1 MGSVIR
7 LADHIQTKDL
17 SQELTDINTKLELL
31 SKTFIDVITSVKG
44 VNDILNKQKTTQ
56 SEVNKVVNETNK
68 AYKTVNDTEKEVQKI
83 QEQGKKITYDVI
95 KAKEEN
101 RKKTK
106 DLTDQVKKEISANK
120 DEVGSINAL
129 VDANK
134 KLSEKRD
141 SVSTTTKA
149 GRNEIKAI
157 NKEIN
162 TNNALIQK
170 NSDGWKAQKM
180 NIGNYSSA
188 LGGLPGPLGKVSN
201 GIASMG
207 KQFLMLLA
215 NPIVLLIVAI
225 AAALTALFKAFV
237 STDSGATEFAARMEQ
252 VKAIIDVVRQR
263 LAGMAEGIMQL
274 FKGNWKEASAAFK
287 EAFRGIKEQ
296 MEAAAKEAYKYAY
309 ALDEIEDSEN
319 NYISKRAENAKKI
332 AELEFLAQDK
342 TKSAAARKAFLKEAM
357 ELGLEEV
364 EFDKNK
370 YKSLLDTELAYLAS
384 KSDSRDKVTAEQ
396 IKAFI
401 LMSDEEQKNA
411 SSGLKLVRNNNE
423 AKFKE
428 LEDLYAKMLGAE
440 TSYFAENKR
449 NLSKMRAAEEEE
461 RKEYLQRQLSDI
473 ESFNEK
479 EINITKE
486 KYLAGK
492 INEQQMANEIIAI
505 QNQSMWM
512 QLDIAELSA
521 EEKLKITSKLID
533 AEIELKKNQDA
544 TLAAMQKESDQVFID
559 YEKESANEYA
569 EFEKEQIEES
579 LKGEEEKTAKTKEE
593 IDKRKEFYQ
602 DLNDSIM
609 MGAQFAFDTQN
620 ILLETESQEIEAEY
634 ARRIALAGDNEAA
647 KEAIDKDFDK
657 RRKELK
663 RKQAI
668 ADKTQALFTAVINV
682 AQGITAALG
691 MGVPGIILAA
701 VIAALGA
708 YQIASIASRPIPK
721 YAKGLKDNPE
731 GHIGEVG
738 EAGRE
743 LVILPDGKSF
753 ISEHQLM
760 YIPKHADIIPNYETE
775 KMLNNSGGV
784 STDQFNKLIEEQK
797 KTREA
802 LSKRPIKEVNWTE
815 KGVTASVVRGNS
827 RVTYLNKYFRE

>member
-7 LADHIQTKDL
+7 LSDHIQTKDL
-17 SQELTDINTKLELL
+17 KQELTDLNTQVDIL
-31 SKTFIDVITSVKG
+31 SKNFIEIITSAKG
-44 VNDILNKQKTTQ
+44 VNDTLGKQKTTQ
-56 SEVNKVVNETNK
+56 SEVNKTVKQANDNSKNLSAAEIELNK
-68 AYKTVNDTEKEVQKI
+68 IKKQTTDIQAKIATANSKES
-83 QEQGKKITYDVI
+83 
-95 KAKEEN
+95 
-101 RKKTK
+101 K
-106 DLTDQVKKEISANK
+106 DLKALKQQYSDQQKGVKNV
-120 DEVGSINAL
+120 VGSYNDLDAKLKQAIKDYKDLSKAQQGGKEGQAL
-129 VDANK
+129 LKNIQSHDKELK
-134 KLSEKRD
+134 KLDATMGKHN
-141 SVSTTTKA
+141 
-149 GRNEIKAI
+149 RNV
-157 NKEIN
+157 
-162 TNNALIQK
+162 
-170 NSDGWKAQKM
+170 
-180 NIGNYSSA
+180 GNYGSA
-188 LGGLPGPLGKVSN
+188 MDALPGKFGQAAQGAKGL
-201 GIASMG
+201 G
-207 KQFLMLLA
+207 KQFLALLA
-215 NPIVLLIVAI
+215 NPIVLLIAAI
-225 AAALTALFKAFV
+225 AGALYALFKAFT

-274 FKGNWKEASAAFK
+274 FKGNWKEAAAAFK
-287 EAFRGIKEQ
+287 ESFRGIKEQ
-296 MEAAAKEAYKYAY
+296 IEAAAKEAYKYAY

-370 YKSLLDTELAYLAS
+370 YKSLLDTELSYLAS

-396 IKAFI
+396 IKQFI

-428 LEDLYAKMLGAE
+428 LEELYAKMLGADTTYYTE
-440 TSYFAENKR
+440 QKR
-449 NLSKMRAAEEEE
+449 NIAKLRAAEEEE
-461 RKEYLQRQLSDI
+461 RKDNLQRQLSDI
-473 ESFNEK
+473 ERYSEK

-512 QLDIAELSA
+512 QLDIAELSTD
-521 EEKLKITSKLID
+521 EKLKITSKLID
-533 AEIELKKNQDA
+533 AEIALKKNQDA
-544 TLAAMQKESDQVFID
+544 TLAAMQKESDALMLEGATD
-559 YEKESANEYA
+559 ANAEYA
-569 EFEKEQIEES
+569 ALEAEMIAEQMDAEKQKTENTAAEIE
-579 LKGEEEKTAKTKEE
+579 
-593 IDKRKEFYQ
+593 KRKQLYQ

-634 ARRIALAGDNEAA
+634 ERRIAMAGDNEAA
-647 KEAIDKDFDK
+647 KESIDKEFDK
-657 RRKELK
+657 KRKDLK

-668 ADKTQALFTAVINV
+668 ADKNQALFTAVINV

-701 VIAALGA
+701 IIAALGA

-731 GHIGEVG
+731 GHIGEIG

-743 LVILPDGKSF
+743 MVMLPDGKSF
-753 ISEHQLM
+753 LADHQYM

-784 STDQFNKLIEEQK
+784 STEQFNKLIEEQK
-797 KTREA
+797 KTREV

>member
-17 SQELTDINTKLELL
+17 RQELTDLNTQVDTL
-31 SKTFIDVITSVKG
+31 SKNFIEIIASAKG
-44 VNDILNKQKTTQ
+44 VNDTLAKQSTTQ
-56 SEVNKVVNETNK
+56 SEVSKNVKK
-68 AYKTVNDTEKEVQKI
+68 VNDNVKGLSASEIELNKIKKQTIDVQAKIATSNSKE
-83 QEQGKKITYDVI
+83 
-95 KAKEEN
+95 A
-101 RKKTK
+101 K
-106 DLTDQVKKEISANK
+106 DLKTLKQQYSDQQKGIKNV
-120 DEVGSINAL
+120 VGSYNDLDAKLKQAIKDYKDLSKAQQSGKEGQAL
-129 VDANK
+129 LKNIQSTDKELK
-134 KLSEKRD
+134 KLDATMGKHN
-141 SVSTTTKA
+141 
-149 GRNEIKAI
+149 RNV
-157 NKEIN
+157 
-162 TNNALIQK
+162 
-170 NSDGWKAQKM
+170 
-180 NIGNYSSA
+180 GNYGSA
-188 LGGLPGPLGKVSN
+188 MDALPGSFGRAAQGAKGL
-201 GIASMG
+201 G
-207 KQFLMLLA
+207 KQFLVLLA
-215 NPIVLLIVAI
+215 NPIVLLIAAIVAGL
-225 AAALTALFKAFV
+225 ALLFKAFT

-287 EAFRGIKEQ
+287 EAFRGIKDQ
-296 MEAAAKEAYKYAY
+296 LADAAKEAYKYTY

-342 TKSAAARKAFLKEAM
+342 SKSAAARKAFLKEAM
-357 ELGLEEV
+357 ALGLEEV
-364 EFDKNK
+364 EYDKNK
-370 YKSLLDTELAYLAS
+370 YKKLLDTELAYLAS

-396 IKAFI
+396 IKAFM

-428 LEDLYAKMLGAE
+428 LEELYAKMLGAE
-440 TSYFAENKR
+440 TTYFAENKR

-533 AEIELKKNQDA
+533 AEIALKQSQDA

-579 LKGEEEKTAKTKEE
+579 LAAEKEKTDKIKEE
-593 IDKRKEFYQ
+593 VDKRKQFYQ

-634 ARRIALAGDNEAA
+634 ARRIAMAGDNEAA

-657 RRKELK
+657 KRKELK

-668 ADKTQALFTAVINV
+668 ADKNQAIFTAVINV

-701 VIAALGA
+701 IIAALGA

-731 GHIGEVG
+731 GHVGEVG

-743 LVILPDGKSF
+743 MVVMPDGKSF
-753 ISEHQLM
+753 LADHQYM

-784 STDQFNKLIEEQK
+784 STEQFNKLIEEQK